1 MMINQITHKT
11 TINAIIKHNITEEE
25 LMNIHSLEELK
36 LFIRRASRRLWYKHN
51 REYFKNKYQSDYK
64 ERVLQ
69 QSKERT
75 LVKQY
80 MKELPHAL

>member
-1 MMINQITHKT
+1 MLINQITHKT

-51 REYFKNKYQSDYK
+51 REYFQNKYRTDYK